1 MKTVVL
7 RAAGLPFCLPGQFRP
22 DPTQGRSSMTPLAS
36 RRYAGSTARPSPAP
50 GAAEGDDSALA
61 HQADLRAQKGQSS
74 QDEDPPLEDGKQAG
88 DETHK
93 EQQAAEP
100 MRRARSSG
108 WRLLRRLGPF
118 FGPGGGV
125 AAGGVG
131 TDGDG
136 EGAPGAVEPIEL
148 IQGTRVPLRPSQRP
162 YRWSSRPPPARSLRE
177 THRAACGWS
186 G

>member
-36 RRYAGSTARPSPAP
+36 RRYAGSTARPSPVP
-50 GAAEGDDSALA
+50 VAAEGDDSALA

-88 DETHK
+88 DETHE
-93 EQQAAEP
+93 EQQAAGADAQGAQQRMAP
-100 MRRARSSG
+100 LAAARA
-108 WRLLRRLGPF
+108 LLR
-118 FGPGGGV
+118 
-125 AAGGVG
+125 AW
-131 TDGDG
+131 
-136 EGAPGAVEPIEL
+136 
-148 IQGTRVPLRPSQRP
+148 
-162 YRWSSRPPPARSLRE
+162 RWRGCRR
-177 THRAACGWS
+177 RGNGRRW